1 MLIYIL
7 EKDSNP
13 KLNLPYTYV
22 GLYVGFTVLIDLYNV
37 RTHSLLKQTVKQ
49 AAEIIMKK
57 YFENRCLWPKSD
69 IIDWS
74 EYDFTRFFPQI

>member
-1 MLIYIL
+1 MTLFCTEDIWYSFISTVGRTLSCYDMLIYIL

-57 YFENRCLWPKSD
+57 VL
-69 IIDWS
+69 
-74 EYDFTRFFPQI
+74 